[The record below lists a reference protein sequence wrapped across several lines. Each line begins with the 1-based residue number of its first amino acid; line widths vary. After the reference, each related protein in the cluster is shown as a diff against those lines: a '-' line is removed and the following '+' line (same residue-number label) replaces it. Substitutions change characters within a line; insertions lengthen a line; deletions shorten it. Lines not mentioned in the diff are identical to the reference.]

1 MRSENAFYT
10 LIIAPT
16 TSSRFYKIVI
26 HYKHL
31 YAVILV
37 TLTSIGLLAGAG
49 VWVVKNVATL
59 IRFRRVQQE
68 NQTLKEHY
76 RSLQSRVATLEAESA
91 QLREMAKALGLNLDD
106 TLPRG
111 KQSAGAGGPVEIHF
125 FAREVERVESELK
138 RLRRHLE
145 QEAVRLAT
153 TPTGWPVK
161 GPTTDRFGVRR
172 NPFGEGY
179 EFHSGLDL
187 SAGHGESVRATAD
200 GVVVYAAY
208 RYDYGN
214 LVVVD
219 HGNGITTF
227 YGHLSAIRVRVGE
240 PVRRGTV
247 VGLAGSTGRS
257 TGSHVH
263 YEIRVDDRPV
273 NPLMFSGSP

>member
-10 LIIAPT
+10 LIIAT
-16 TSSRFYKIVI
+16 ATSSRFYKIVI

-31 YAVILV
+31 YAAILV
-37 TLTSIGLLAGAG
+37 TLVSIGLLAGAG

-106 TLPRG
+106 AATRG
-111 KQSAGAGGPVEIHF
+111 KQSAGAGGPVEIQS
-125 FAREVERVESELK
+125 FAREIERVESELK
-138 RLRRHLE
+138 RLRRQLE

-153 TPTGWPVK
+153 TPIGWPVE

-187 SAGHGESVRATAD
+187 SASHGESVRTTAD

-208 RYDYGN
+208 RYGYGN

-227 YGHLSAIRVRVGE
+227 YGHLSAIRVQVGE
-240 PVRRGTV
+240 SVRRGTV

-273 NPLMFSGSP
+273 NPLTFSGSP